1 MQRRKNNIFKS
12 VIFLTLYIVH
22 QIQVGVPSSPTVTD
36 EGLAMLI
43 TGPCS
48 KTLKRIKLRGTKVR
62 VKSSFI
68 KHEKNHHLQATGIQ
82 MLLSNCL
89 SLEGVRHNSK
99 DVIMAL
105 SAFLKEE
112 RQRVDGSLLTLA
124 YMDFT
129 SCFTVF
135 SKRLQLL
142 PGLTEVSSR
151 LYMTLL
157 CILVR

>member
-1 MQRRKNNIFKS
+1 
-12 VIFLTLYIVH
+12 
-22 QIQVGVPSSPTVTD
+22 
-36 EGLAMLI
+36 
-43 TGPCS
+43 
-48 KTLKRIKLRGTKVR
+48 
-62 VKSSFI
+62 
-68 KHEKNHHLQATGIQ
+68 

-112 RQRVDGSLLTLA
+112 RHRVDGSLLTLA

-135 SKRLQLL
+135 SKRLDLL
-142 PGLTEVSSR
+142 PGLTEVGSM

-157 CILVR
+157 CIIIR

>member
-1 MQRRKNNIFKS
+1 M
-12 VIFLTLYIVH
+12 
-22 QIQVGVPSSPTVTD
+22 GVPSSPLVTD
-36 EGLAMLI
+36 EGVAMLI

-62 VKSSFI
+62 VKPFS
-68 KHEKNHHLQATGIQ
+68 KTLKAGYLQATGIR
-82 MLLSNCL
+82 MLLSECL

-105 SAFLKEE
+105 SGFLKEE
-112 RQRVDGSLLTLA
+112 RHRVDGTLLSLA

-135 SKRLQLL
+135 SQRLELL
-142 PGLTEVSSR
+142 PALTEVS
-151 LYMTLL
+151 
-157 CILVR
+157 